1 MPDPALG
8 SGDGVSGQESSVQD
22 LLLSPEDTHHLTE
35 SPGGPWDISRPPTTA
50 HSLLSGP
57 QERGSRQN
65 QRRPGKMGHSTQRGG
80 PEAGPAPSSDFISQI
95 LRNNNHS

>member
-1 MPDPALG
+1 MPDPTLG
-8 SGDGVSGQESSVQD
+8 SGDGISGQESSVQD

-65 QRRPGKMGHSTQRGG
+65 KRRPGKMGHSTQRGG

>member
-8 SGDGVSGQESSVQD
+8 SGDGVSGQERSVQD

-65 QRRPGKMGHSTQRGG
+65 KRRPGKMGHSTRRGG

>member
-57 QERGSRQN
+57 QERGSRQKK
-65 QRRPGKMGHSTQRGG
+65 RRPGKMGHSTQRGG